1 MRAYTIGAQEDPW
14 DPLGSGMGI
23 QSYDT
28 EAVSLVSN
36 HHIRDR
42 LLREY
47 IHLLYME
54 RRYNSLHP

>member
-14 DPLGSGMGI
+14 GPLESGMGR
-23 QSYDT
+23 QSCDT

-36 HHIRDR
+36 HHIQDR